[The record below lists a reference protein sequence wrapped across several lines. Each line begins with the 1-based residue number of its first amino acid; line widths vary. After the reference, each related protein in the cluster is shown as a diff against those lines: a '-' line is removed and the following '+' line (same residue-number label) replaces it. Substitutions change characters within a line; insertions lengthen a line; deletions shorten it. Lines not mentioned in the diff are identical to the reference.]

1 VSDLEL
7 LEYAERPPAGEA
19 AGVLVLLHGRGA
31 SEQDLFPLLDMLD
44 PEQRLWGFVPRGPL
58 RLPPGGAHWYALG
71 GIPTP
76 NPDTFLD
83 TYARLDSWL
92 RAVAEQTGVAAERT
106 VLGGFSQGA
115 VMSWALGLGVGRP
128 RPAGILAMSGF
139 MPSVEGWSLSLE
151 QPLPRVAILHG
162 SYDEMIRVE
171 WGRDAKET
179 LEAAGA
185 EVLYR
190 ESALA
195 HSIDPRAL
203 SEVQEWLREVLP

>member
-7 LEYAERPPAGEA
+7 LEYMERPPAGEA
-19 AGVLVLLHGRGA
+19 AGVLVLMHGRGT

-44 PEQRLWGFVPRGPL
+44 PEQRLWAFAPRGPL
-58 RLPPGGAHWYALG
+58 RLPPGGAHWYVLG

-83 TYARLDSWL
+83 VFTRVDRWL
-92 RAVAEQTGVAAERT
+92 RAVAETTGVPGERT
-106 VLGGFSQGA
+106 VIGGFSQGA
-115 VMSWALGLGVGRP
+115 VMSWALGLGEGRP

-139 MPSVEGWSLSLE
+139 IPRVEGWSLSLE
-151 QPLPRVAILHG
+151 PPLPRAAILHG
-162 SYDEMIRVE
+162 TYDEIIPVD
-171 WGRDAKET
+171 WGHEAKET

-195 HSIDPRAL
+195 HSIDPRVLPDVA
-203 SEVQEWLREVLP
+203 QWLRETLA

>member
-7 LEYAERPPAGEA
+7 LDYAERPPGGEPAGL
-19 AGVLVLLHGRGA
+19 LVLMHGRGA
-31 SEQDLFPLLDMLD
+31 SEHDLFPLLDMLD
-44 PEQRLWGFVPRGPL
+44 PEQRLWGFAPGGPL

-83 TYARLDSWL
+83 VYPRVDRWL
-92 RAVAEQTGVAAERT
+92 RAVAEETGVPAERT
-106 VLGGFSQGA
+106 VIGGFSQGA
-115 VMSWALGLGVGRP
+115 VMSWALGLGTGRP

-151 QPLPRVAILHG
+151 PPLPRVAILHG
-162 SYDEMIRVE
+162 SYDETIRVE